1 MTSSD
6 SGLLFQLQRIQFPI
20 VPAWAM
26 TINKSQGQTLQI
38 CAVYLNTQI
47 FSHGQLYVALSR
59 ASAILNLAVLAL
71 NSTIP
76 NLRTHVV
83 RNVVNWQILRAC
95 NVPPVQC
102 RPQPDWSN
110 PRWERALQMRPR
122 ANVQQD
128 PAQRANDEDDDGDQD
143 PS

>member
-71 NSTIP
+71 NSYNPKPLHTRCSQCCELADP
-76 NLRTHVV
+76 SR
-83 RNVVNWQILRAC
+83 
-95 NVPPVQC
+95 VQC
-102 RPQPDWSN
+102 SARAMPTSARLEQPSLGASTADAPQS
-110 PRWERALQMRPR
+110 
-122 ANVQQD
+122 
-128 PAQRANDEDDDGDQD
+128 QRSTGPCTACKR
-143 PS
+143 

>member
-6 SGLLFQLQRIQFPI
+6 SGLSFQLQRIQFPI

-26 TINKSQGQTLQI
+26 TINKSQGH
-38 CAVYLNTQI
+38 CR
-47 FSHGQLYVALSR
+47 SALSTSIR
-59 ASAILNLAVLAL
+59 RSSVTASCMSRFHVLQPFSILLCWLSTA
-71 NSTIP
+71 TIP
-76 NLRTHVV
+76 NLCTHVV

-110 PRWERALQMRPR
+110 PRWERALQVRPR
-122 ANVQQD
+122 ANVPQD

-143 PS
+143 PL